1 MKNKSD
7 CFHENWITL
16 ATLGRDL
23 GSKTMELLR
32 DVGSHE
38 ERLHGYMKIAPWFTL
53 QCELADRLLWY
64 LHVSYRFKIY

>member
-7 CFHENWITL
+7 CFHENRTTL

-38 ERLHGYMKIAPWFTL
+38 ERPHEDCSMIHAS
-53 QCELADRLLWY
+53 
-64 LHVSYRFKIY
+64 V